1 MFGTTVLARAE
12 DGAQHGVAP
21 APVVCRGIR
30 GAILAEANTAEAIL
44 EATQALLGAL
54 VEANGVEPED
64 LASAIFTTTPDLTEA
79 FPARAARLLGWTEVP
94 LLGAVEMDHPTAPG
108 RCIRVLLH
116 WNTARRPGE
125 IRHVY
130 LRGAEILRASPVCQG
145 PDLAKD
151 RPTAAANPAAAA
163 GDR

>member
-1 MFGTTVLARAE
+1 MFGTTVLARAGE
-12 DGAQHGVAP
+12 GAQQGVAP
-21 APVVCRGIR
+21 APIVCRGIR

-44 EATQALLGAL
+44 EATEALLYAL
-54 VEANGVEPED
+54 IEANGVEPDD
-64 LASAIFTTTPDLTEA
+64 LASAIFTTTPDLTAA

-130 LRGAEILRASPVCQG
+130 LRGAEILRAGPFCQG
-145 PDLAKD
+145 PEPSEEA
-151 RPTAAANPAAAA
+151 RAPSGTPA
-163 GDR
+163 GER